1 MLSSYQKPTFC
12 QIRLQCSILVIPSE
26 NMTSYQIIPGISHS
40 NDLSALG
47 GKSYKSYC
55 QNIEEL
61 HLQVSPT
68 TNLHV
73 TRSGQGATFLYLSF
87 FEPDTTFKCMNK
99 LLLLAFIPAMDKC
112 FRNPSTGKRKSEFT
126 LVVDN
131 GPAKQSSS
139 GFVQTCFVQ

>member
-1 MLSSYQKPTFC
+1 MTF
-12 QIRLQCSILVIPSE
+12 LFLETKVIKA
-26 NMTSYQIIPGISHS
+26 TV
-40 NDLSALG
+40 
-47 GKSYKSYC
+47 K
-55 QNIEEL
+55 NIEEL

-73 TRSGQGATFLYLSF
+73 TRSRQGATFLYLSF

-131 GPAKQSSS
+131 GPAKQPSS
-139 GFVQTCFVQ
+139 GFVQMCFVQLLRFLNLGKSLRFPLQSMTANVILLSQFMQREIEF